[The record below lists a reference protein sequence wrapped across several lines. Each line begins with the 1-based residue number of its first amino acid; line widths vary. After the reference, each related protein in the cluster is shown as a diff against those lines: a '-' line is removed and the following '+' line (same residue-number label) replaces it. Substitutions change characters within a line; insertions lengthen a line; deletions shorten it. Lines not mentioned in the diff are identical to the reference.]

1 MKFIK
6 YFMLIKF
13 YFIFSIFTNAEP
25 FCILQPKDYDEK
37 SIESIHSFE
46 ENIENKIS
54 SIYQTEY
61 PYLKNKIEEI
71 RELKKKLQ
79 RLEKIL
85 FNKYIRQPNRGHK
98 YQHMNNVIRDKR
110 KIRFHHFLD
119 ENIQLEEEFNSA
131 LKGLFAR
138 KSFSF
143 TSYREAV
150 AKRTDLQH
158 LIDTINNEIEPMQQP
173 HFLYPPKLNFSIRD
187 NDIYYGDI
195 QMEVFFTPPKDNLL
209 KIPFLNIGFETNK
222 NTIIYTCIHLDAYD
236 ESRNAIYIYFLT
248 ATKFNVVSLKDI
260 VTSFDLII
268 RNILTFYREP
278 EVIVSPV
285 PIIEDPAGSII
296 TPITKVMNTLSVLQ
310 PLKVINSVISKM
322 QVFTLAS
329 RLNPTVQVIMDN
341 VDVGIKGIYIHPKG
355 LKVRYAASTL
365 YGLFNLDL
373 ITQNQ
378 QKDFSEFMNVL
389 TITEQDDSDSMQN
402 SMESE
407 KDATKE

>member
-1 MKFIK
+1 MKFIR
-6 YFMLIKF
+6 
-13 YFIFSIFTNAEP
+13 YFILIIFNFIFCITTNAEP
-25 FCILQPKDYDEK
+25 FCMLQPEDYDEK

-54 SIYQTEY
+54 LIYQKEY
-61 PYLKNKIEEI
+61 PHLKSKIEEI
-71 RELKKKLQ
+71 RELKKELQ
-79 RLEKIL
+79 GLERTL
-85 FNKYIRQPNRGHK
+85 FKKYVKRPHRSHK
-98 YQHMNNVIRDKR
+98 YQHMNSAIKQKR
-110 KIRFHHFLD
+110 KTKFLHFLD
-119 ENIQLEEEFNSA
+119 GNIQSEEEFNSA
-131 LKGLFAR
+131 LKGLFLK
-138 KSFSF
+138 KSFNF
-143 TSYREAV
+143 TLYKEVV
-150 AKRTDLQH
+150 ARRTDLQH
-158 LIDTINNEIEPMQQP
+158 SIDTINNEIEPMQQP
-173 HFLYPPKLNFSIRD
+173 HFLYPPKVNFSLRN

-236 ESRNAIYIYFLT
+236 KSRNVVYIYFLT
-248 ATKFNVVSLKDI
+248 ATKFHIVSLKDI
-260 VTSFDLII
+260 LTSFDLVI
-268 RNILTFYREP
+268 RNILTFRREP

-285 PIIEDPAGSII
+285 PLIEDPTGSII
-296 TPITKVMNTLSVLQ
+296 TPITKVVNTLSVLQ

-329 RLNPTVQVIMDN
+329 RLNPTVQIIMDN

-378 QKDFSEFMNVL
+378 QVDFSEFMNVF
-389 TITEQDDSDSMQN
+389 TVTGSEDSDSTQN
-402 SMESE
+402 SIEID
-407 KDATKE
+407 K